1 MPYITGTGVGFGRRS
16 FSIWPPLQ
24 AAQVV
29 WRCWRRFSSLRPPSA
44 PSPYEH
50 RNRSLGNKHMPAIAH
65 CVPHNKSGW
74 DFFDGPRRWKTTVG
88 HSSVVSL
95 QWLAPNAGHPRRT
108 GDFAIP
114 PTLSDKNRDDQKH
127 KDDQSRASPFMFI
140 HKTRALVGGNAS
152 ASVDA
157 PCVVASRPRGA
168 SASVG
173 ALFSPRRLLRL
184 CWNFR
189 RAPER
194 DAIADC
200 MSVHEL

>member
-1 MPYITGTGVGFGRRS
+1 MLRQHLRHM
-16 FSIWPPLQ
+16 SIGIVLPVINICQRLPI
-24 AAQVV
+24 
-29 WRCWRRFSSLRPPSA
+29 
-44 PSPYEH
+44 
-50 RNRSLGNKHMPAIAH
+50 G
-65 CVPHNKSGW
+65 VPHNKSGW

-88 HSSVVSL
+88 DSSVVSL

-114 PTLSDKNRDDQKH
+114 PTLSDKNRDDQEH

-173 ALFSPRRLLRL
+173 ALFSPRQLLRL

-189 RAPER
+189 RALER

-200 MSVHEL
+200 TSVHEL